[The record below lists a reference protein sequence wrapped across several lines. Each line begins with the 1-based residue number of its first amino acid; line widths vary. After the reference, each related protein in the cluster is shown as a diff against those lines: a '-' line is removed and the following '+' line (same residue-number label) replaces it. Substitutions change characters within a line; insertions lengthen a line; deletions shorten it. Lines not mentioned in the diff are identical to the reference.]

1 MLDWC
6 ARVVHNCGRYGTVGA
21 TNYRA
26 GMKIS
31 GSRIMLTGASG
42 GLGRAIARLLS
53 ANNAELLLTAR
64 NQQQLEALAKETM
77 ADVLLADMCE
87 QADLDRLVERFATT
101 DVLIANAGRGGD
113 LGITEDTAENIDR
126 VIDINFRAPI
136 HLATEFAQQK
146 LAADAPGHIVLVGSL
161 SGLAASPNTRMY
173 NATKFGLRGFSLA
186 LRQDLEGSGIGVSIV
201 EPGFI
206 RDAGM
211 FADSGMSLPSG
222 VRTKSPE
229 DVARGVMTAIEKNR
243 GEVFVAPV
251 ELRASATFATVAPGL
266 SARIQNLIGAS
277 DITTANTGVEN

>member
-6 ARVVHNCGRYGTVGA
+6 SRVVHHCGRYGTAGA

-64 NQQQLEALAKETM
+64 NQAQLESLAKETM
-77 ADVLLADMCE
+77 ADVLIADLCE
-87 QADLDRLVERFATT
+87 QADLDRLVARFADI
-101 DVLIANAGRGGD
+101 DVLVANAGRGGD

-146 LAADAPGHIVLVGSL
+146 LAANAPGHIVLVGSL
-161 SGLAASPNTRMY
+161 AGLAASPNTRMY

-211 FADSGMSLPSG
+211 FADSGINLPSG

-229 DVARGVMTAIEKNR
+229 DVAKGVVTAIEKNR

-277 DITTANTGVEN
+277 DITAANTGVQN